1 VIPVVIAGGG
11 LSGLAAGVSCAR
23 RGVPPLL
30 CEQRPHP
37 GGRAYSF
44 RDPRTGETIDNG
56 QHLLIAG
63 YGATLRFLETIGT
76 RSLLRI
82 QERPTICMHHPE
94 RGFRTLSL
102 PLLPSPLHL
111 AAGILGTGLV
121 GPAGRLRILRGGMA
135 LRRGGEELAPELR
148 GLTVA
153 EWLARTGQ
161 TEETRRSLWDPLAIA
176 IMNEHCGTASA
187 ELFVRSLHRA
197 FLADRHAAAF
207 ALPSVGLSELF
218 AHPAVA
224 DIRAHGGEVRCGCG
238 VAELRVEGDRVVGVR
253 LEDGSTVETGRVI
266 LALPPHRVMSL
277 LTGRAAAEPFFAPL
291 PRIPF
296 SPIISLHLWFERDV
310 MGERDVVGL
319 IGRKL
324 QWVFNRRR
332 IAPHDGNSPNIAS
345 GYLCAVISAA
355 HEELKMSN
363 DALLESAMG
372 DLRSV
377 FGETPDPIEAIIVRE
392 KRATFSSSP
401 ATELLRPGHVT
412 PVGGLFLAGDWT
424 ATGLPATIEGAIQS
438 GEKCAELATA
448 G

>member
-1 VIPVVIAGGG
+1 VVIAGGG
-11 LSGLAAGVSCAR
+11 LSGLAAGVACAR
-23 RGVPPLL
+23 RGIPLLL
-30 CEQRPHP
+30 CEQRPYP

-76 RSLLRI
+76 RSLLRV
-82 QERPTICMHHPE
+82 QERPTITLHHPE

-102 PLLPSPLHL
+102 PPFPSPLHL
-111 AAGILGTGLV
+111 AAGILTTGLV

-135 LRRGGEELAPELR
+135 LLRGGETLAPELR

-153 EWLARTGQ
+153 QWLERTGQ

-176 IMNEHCGTASA
+176 IMNEHCDTASA
-187 ELFVRSLHRA
+187 ELFVRSLHQA
-197 FLADRHAAAF
+197 FVTDRRSAAF

-218 AHPAVA
+218 ARPAVA
-224 DIRAHGGEVRCGCG
+224 DIRRHGGEVRLDCA
-238 VAELRVEGDRVVGVR
+238 VAQLLIQGDQVSGVR
-253 LEDGSTVETGRVI
+253 LEDGSTVETKRVI
-266 LALPPHRVMSL
+266 LALPAHRVMPL
-277 LTGRAAAEPFFAPL
+277 LPGRAAAHPFFAPL
-291 PRIPF
+291 TRIPS
-296 SPIISLHLWFERDV
+296 SPIISLHLWFDRDV
-310 MGERDVVGL
+310 MGTRDVVGL
-319 IGRKL
+319 IGRRI
-324 QWVFNRRR
+324 QWVFNRRL
-332 IAPHDGNSPNIAS
+332 IAPHNGNSPNIAS
-345 GYLCAVISAA
+345 CYLCAVISAA

-363 DALLESAMG
+363 DALLAGAME

-377 FGETPDPIEAIIVRE
+377 FGETPEPMATLVVRE

-401 ATELLRPGHVT
+401 ATELLRPGPVT

-438 GEKCAELATA
+438 GEKCADLAA
-448 G
+448 SG